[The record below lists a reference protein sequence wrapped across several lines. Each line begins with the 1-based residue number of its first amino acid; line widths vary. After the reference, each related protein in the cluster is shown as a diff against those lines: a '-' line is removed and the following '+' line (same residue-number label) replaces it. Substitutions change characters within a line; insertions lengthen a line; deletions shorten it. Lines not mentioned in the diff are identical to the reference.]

1 MADNNGRNNMAKK
14 KEEEAHIDLA
24 KRRVMADSR
33 YLDRWQAKI
42 ISIIMVSDT
51 FKEAEPKLREMLDD
65 KTM

>member
-1 MADNNGRNNMAKK
+1 MAKK
-14 KEEEAHIDLA
+14 KEYEAHIDLA
-24 KRRVMADSR
+24 KRRVMADCR

>member
-1 MADNNGRNNMAKK
+1 MAKK
-14 KEEEAHIDLA
+14 KEDEAHIALA
-24 KRRVMADSR
+24 KRRIIADSR